1 VAPRNVAKS
10 AEQSTGEPTT
20 ADLREAG
27 VHGLRWTAM
36 ARTAVEVVLMASMI
50 LLARLISPAEF
61 GYFAVAIIVQELA
74 LVITSEGVGTAL
86 VQRPTVDRE
95 HLQAGLWL
103 ALVVGLVLGLLTLV
117 AASVIVVPVFGARTA
132 ELVRLATPL
141 FIISAAGTVPM
152 ALLRRR
158 LAFRQLS
165 IIDVATS
172 VMRVVGSVA
181 LAIAGLQGEALVL
194 GGIAAGI
201 TTMVLAWVYAPA
213 PAPRPRLSAAREL
226 MSYGLPASIA
236 SVSWVGFRNCDY
248 AIVSARL
255 GAVQAGYYFR
265 AYMLAVEY
273 QKKIS
278 IVMGQ
283 VGLPVLAR
291 SGEEL
296 SVLRGQMVRLLAI
309 LTFPMLAVLTITA
322 PQLVPWLFG
331 AEWAPAVEPM
341 QWLAVG
347 GAATLVIDA
356 IGVALM
362 ASGRPR
368 ALLGFGVGHFA
379 SYALA
384 VLVASRFGLAAVAA
398 AASIVHTAF
407 LGVAYALML
416 RGTDERPLR
425 TMWAEIGPATASSLG
440 LVAAAVPV
448 NIALSAAGTPT
459 IVQLAV
465 VTAVGLAA
473 YAAALRIAFPAAWR
487 DVLAVARR
495 VLPRPPR
502 RIRLRRALEVS

>member
-1 VAPRNVAKS
+1 MS
-10 AEQSTGEPTT
+10 ATGDPATP
-20 ADLREAG
+20 DLREAG
-27 VHGLRWTAM
+27 VHGLRWSAM
-36 ARTAVEVVLMASMI
+36 ARMSVEVVLMASMI

-74 LVITSEGVGTAL
+74 LVITSEGIGTAL
-86 VQRPTVDRE
+86 VQRATVARE

-103 ALVVGLVLGLLTLV
+103 ALAVGLVLALLTLA
-117 AASVIVVPVFGARTA
+117 AASLVVVPIFGTRTA

-141 FIISAAGTVPM
+141 FLISAAGTVPM

-165 IIDVATS
+165 MIDVATS
-172 VMRVVGSVA
+172 VMRVAASVA
-181 LAIAGLQGEALVL
+181 LALAGLQGEALVL
-194 GGIAAGI
+194 GGIAAGL
-201 TTMVLAWVYAPA
+201 TTTVLAWACAPA
-213 PAPRPRLSAAREL
+213 PPPRLRLSAVRDI
-226 MSYGLPASIA
+226 MGYGLPASIA
-236 SVSWVGFRNCDY
+236 SISWVGFRNCDY

-296 SVLRGQMVRLLAI
+296 SVLRGHMVRLLAI

-322 PQLVPWLFG
+322 PELVPWLFG
-331 AEWAPAVEPM
+331 AEWTPAVVPM
-341 QWLAVG
+341 QILAVG
-347 GAATLVIDA
+347 GASTLVIDA
-356 IGVALM
+356 VGVALM

-379 SYALA
+379 VYAGA
-384 VLVASRFGLAAVAA
+384 VLVASNFGLAAVAA

-407 LGVAYALML
+407 LGVAYVLML
-416 RGTDERPLR
+416 RGTGERPLR
-425 TMWAEIGPATASSLG
+425 TMWAEIGPATGSCLG
-440 LVAAAVPV
+440 LVVVAVPADF
-448 NIALSAAGTPT
+448 ALSAAGAPT
-459 IVQLAV
+459 LIQLA
-465 VTAVGLAA
+465 AVSALALGA
-473 YAAALRIAFPAAWR
+473 YAATLRICFAAAWS
-487 DVLAVARR
+487 DVVAVARR
-495 VLPRPPR
+495 VLPTPPR
-502 RIRLRRALEVS
+502 RVRIRRALEVS

>member
-1 VAPRNVAKS
+1 MS
-10 AEQSTGEPTT
+10 ATGDPATP
-20 ADLREAG
+20 DLREAG
-27 VHGLRWTAM
+27 VHGLRWSAM
-36 ARTAVEVVLMASMI
+36 ARMSVEVVLMASMI

-74 LVITSEGVGTAL
+74 LVITSEGIGTAL
-86 VQRPTVDRE
+86 VQRATVARE

-103 ALVVGLVLGLLTLV
+103 ALAVGLVLALLTLA
-117 AASVIVVPVFGARTA
+117 AASLVVVPIFGARTA

-141 FIISAAGTVPM
+141 FLISAAGTVPM

-165 IIDVATS
+165 MIDVATS
-172 VMRVVGSVA
+172 VMRVAASVA
-181 LAIAGLQGEALVL
+181 LALAGLQGEALVL
-194 GGIAAGI
+194 GGIAAGL
-201 TTMVLAWVYAPA
+201 TTTVLAWACAPA
-213 PAPRPRLSAAREL
+213 PPPRLRLSAVRDI
-226 MSYGLPASIA
+226 MGYGLPASIA
-236 SVSWVGFRNCDY
+236 SISWVGFRNCDY

-296 SVLRGQMVRLLAI
+296 SVLRGHMVRLLAI

-322 PQLVPWLFG
+322 PELVPWLFG
-331 AEWAPAVEPM
+331 AEWTPAVVPM
-341 QWLAVG
+341 QLLAVG
-347 GAATLVIDA
+347 GASTLVIDA
-356 IGVALM
+356 VGVALM

-379 SYALA
+379 VYAGA
-384 VLVASRFGLAAVAA
+384 VLVASNFGLAAVAA

-407 LGVAYALML
+407 LGVAYVLML
-416 RGTDERPLR
+416 RGTGERPLR
-425 TMWAEIGPATASSLG
+425 TMWAEIGPATGSCLG
-440 LVAAAVPV
+440 LVVVAVPADF
-448 NIALSAAGTPT
+448 ALSAAGAPT
-459 IVQLAV
+459 LVQLA
-465 VTAVGLAA
+465 AVSALALGA
-473 YAAALRIAFPAAWR
+473 YAATLRICFPAAWS
-487 DVLAVARR
+487 DVVAVARR
-495 VLPRPPR
+495 VLPTPPR
-502 RIRLRRALEVS
+502 RIRIRRALEVS

>member
-1 VAPRNVAKS
+1 MASGDVAQS
-10 AEQSTGEPTT
+10 AEQSTGDPTT
-20 ADLREAG
+20 ADLHEAG

-74 LVITSEGVGTAL
+74 LVITAEGVGTAL

-103 ALVVGLVLGLLTLV
+103 ALVVGLVLGRLTLV
-117 AASVIVVPVFGARTA
+117 AASLIVVPVFGARTA

-172 VMRVVGSVA
+172 VMRVAGSRGPRHRRAPGRGARPRRHRRRHHHDGARLGLRTRPGSAAA
-181 LAIAGLQGEALVL
+181 LA
-194 GGIAAGI
+194 
-201 TTMVLAWVYAPA
+201 
-213 PAPRPRLSAAREL
+213 AAREL

-236 SVSWVGFRNCDY
+236 SISWVGFRNCDY

-347 GAATLVIDA
+347 GASTLVIDA

-407 LGVAYALML
+407 LGVAYVLVL
-416 RGTDERPLR
+416 RGSDERPLR
-425 TMWAEIGPATASSLG
+425 TMWAE
-440 LVAAAVPV
+440 
-448 NIALSAAGTPT
+448 SA
-459 IVQLAV
+459 
-465 VTAVGLAA
+465 
-473 YAAALRIAFPAAWR
+473 
-487 DVLAVARR
+487 
-495 VLPRPPR
+495 PPR
-502 RIRLRRALEVS
+502 CPRLDSWLQPYP

>member
-1 VAPRNVAKS
+1 MS
-10 AEQSTGEPTT
+10 ATGDPATP
-20 ADLREAG
+20 DLREAG
-27 VHGLRWTAM
+27 VHGLRWSAM
-36 ARTAVEVVLMASMI
+36 ARMSVEVVLMASMI

-74 LVITSEGVGTAL
+74 LVITSEGIGTAL
-86 VQRPTVDRE
+86 VQRATVARE

-103 ALVVGLVLGLLTLV
+103 ALAVGLVLALLTLA
-117 AASVIVVPVFGARTA
+117 AASLVVVPIFGARTA

-141 FIISAAGTVPM
+141 FLISAAGTVPM

-165 IIDVATS
+165 MIDVATS
-172 VMRVVGSVA
+172 VMRVAASVA
-181 LAIAGLQGEALVL
+181 LALAGLQGEALVL
-194 GGIAAGI
+194 GGIAAGL
-201 TTMVLAWVYAPA
+201 TTTVLAWACAPA
-213 PAPRPRLSAAREL
+213 PPPRLRLSAVRDI
-226 MSYGLPASIA
+226 MGYGLPASIA
-236 SVSWVGFRNCDY
+236 SISWVGFRNCDY

-296 SVLRGQMVRLLAI
+296 SVLRGHMVRLLAI

-322 PQLVPWLFG
+322 PELVPWLFG
-331 AEWAPAVEPM
+331 AEWTPAVVPM
-341 QWLAVG
+341 QLLAVG
-347 GAATLVIDA
+347 GASTLVIDA
-356 IGVALM
+356 VGVALM

-379 SYALA
+379 VYAGA
-384 VLVASRFGLAAVAA
+384 VLVASNFGLAAVAA

-407 LGVAYALML
+407 LGVAYVLML
-416 RGTDERPLR
+416 RGTGERPLR
-425 TMWAEIGPATASSLG
+425 TMWAEIGPATGSCLG
-440 LVAAAVPV
+440 LVVVAVP
-448 NIALSAAGTPT
+448 ADFGLSAAGAPT
-459 IVQLAV
+459 LVQLA
-465 VTAVGLAA
+465 AVSALALGA
-473 YAAALRIAFPAAWR
+473 YAATLRICFPAAWS
-487 DVLAVARR
+487 DVVAVARR
-495 VLPRPPR
+495 VLPTPPR
-502 RIRLRRALEVS
+502 RIRIRRALEVS